1 MRLLLPVAVSVVALA
16 LTACGSSTSSSASAG
31 ASNPPSATSSRT
43 ASASSTPSP
52 SSDTKAPAGSV
63 DAAALCDF
71 LRAELPAITSV
82 GSKVGA
88 QAQFAIAF
96 YEWGE
101 PRGLSGAT
109 QQQFDDAAKSACPDV
124 RDRIAAATGQ
134 TGLLS

>member
-1 MRLLLPVAVSVVALA
+1 LPTIEA
-16 LTACGSSTSSSASAG
+16 
-31 ASNPPSATSSRT
+31 
-43 ASASSTPSP
+43 
-52 SSDTKAPAGSV
+52 
-63 DAAALCDF
+63 
-71 LRAELPAITSV
+71 V

-109 QQQFDDAAKSACPDV
+109 QQQFDDAARSACPDV
-124 RDRIAAATGQ
+124 RDQIAAATGQ